1 VSRLVGWAGLVLTC
15 AAAALAALLEMFF
28 VPLYAGAAVV
38 PVAALAAVVG
48 NVVLPRLGYL
58 LVPRTLAAVLPFL
71 VWLAA
76 VVVVGLVPRPEG
88 DVVLPGGD
96 PLQWVSYAV
105 VLGGAVAGAVT
116 VVWTGGGRRGR
127 VSR

>member
-1 VSRLVGWAGLVLTC
+1 VSGSVGWAGVVLTC

-28 VPLYAGAAVV
+28 VPLYAGTVVV
-38 PVAALAAVVG
+38 PVAVLAAVAG
-48 NVVLPRLGYL
+48 NVVLPRLGHR

-71 VWLAA
+71 TWLAA
-76 VVVVGLVPRPEG
+76 VLVVGLVPRPEG

-116 VVWTGGGRRGR
+116 VVWTSNAKRGR
-127 VSR
+127 LNR

>member
-1 VSRLVGWAGLVLTC
+1 MSSALGWLGVVLTC

-28 VPLYAGAAVV
+28 VPLYAGTAVV

-48 NVVLPRLGYL
+48 NVVLPRLGYR
-58 LVPRTLAAVLPFL
+58 LVPRTLAAALPFL
-71 VWLAA
+71 VWLAVLIA
-76 VVVVGLVPRPEG
+76 VGLVSRPEG

-116 VVWTGGGRRGR
+116 VAWTTGGRRKPL
-127 VSR
+127 SR

>member
-1 VSRLVGWAGLVLTC
+1 VSGVLGWLGVLLAC

-28 VPLYAGAAVV
+28 VPLYAGTAVL
-38 PVAALAAVVG
+38 PIAALAAVVG
-48 NVVLPRLGYL
+48 NVVLPRLGYV
-58 LVPRTLAAVLPFL
+58 LVPRTLAAVLPFI
-71 VWLAA
+71 VWL
-76 VVVVGLVPRPEG
+76 VVVIVVGLVSRPEG

-116 VVWTGGGRRGR
+116 VVWTTGGKRRPL
-127 VSR
+127 SR

>member
-1 VSRLVGWAGLVLTC
+1 VSHLAGWAGVVLTC

-38 PVAALAAVVG
+38 PIAVLAAVVG
-48 NVVLPRLGYL
+48 NVVLPRLGYR

-76 VVVVGLVPRPEG
+76 VLVVGLVPRPEG

-105 VLGGAVAGAVT
+105 VLGGALAGAVT
-116 VVWTGGGRRGR
+116 VVWTSGARRGR
-127 VSR
+127 LNR